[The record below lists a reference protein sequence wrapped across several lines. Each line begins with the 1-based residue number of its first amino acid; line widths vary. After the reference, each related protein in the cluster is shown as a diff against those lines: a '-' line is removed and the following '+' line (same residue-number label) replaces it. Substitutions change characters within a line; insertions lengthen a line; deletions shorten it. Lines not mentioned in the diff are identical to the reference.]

1 MNTIE
6 EKEESLES
14 RWQEAI
20 KLYREG
26 DRSGAL
32 FLYKSLVK
40 DGELSA
46 YREVANIYEQ
56 PSGGGVIQDYSK
68 AREWYKKAIEV
79 ANDVYGCIGLGRMLY
94 YGKGGARDFDRA
106 FEYYSMV
113 EDKEIPVVNLMLGR
127 MYGLGRGVQTD
138 YDKAKH
144 YYRKALH
151 AGNLVALKDL
161 GLLEL
166 ELKDYLRGTYHWC
179 SAVLKI
185 IFLAFRNRRD
195 PRLRSQ

>member
-1 MNTIE
+1 MSTNE
-6 EKEESLES
+6 DKELSLES
-14 RWQEAI
+14 RWQEARNC
-20 KLYREG
+20 YRNG
-26 DRSGAL
+26 DKSGAL

-40 DGELSA
+40 DGELAA

-56 PSGGGVIQDYSK
+56 PTSDGVTQDFAK
-68 AREWYKKAIEV
+68 ARKWYKKSIEI

-94 YGKGGARDFDRA
+94 YGKGGDREFHQA

-113 EDKEIPVVNLMLGR
+113 EDKDIPVVNLMLGR
-127 MYGLGRGVQTD
+127 MYGLGHGVQKD
-138 YDKAKH
+138 YEKAEC
-144 YYRKALH
+144 YYRKAVN

-166 ELKDYLRGTYHWC
+166 ESKRYLYGAYHWF
-179 SAVLKI
+179 SAVVQI
-185 IFLAFRNRRD
+185 IFLAFLNHRD